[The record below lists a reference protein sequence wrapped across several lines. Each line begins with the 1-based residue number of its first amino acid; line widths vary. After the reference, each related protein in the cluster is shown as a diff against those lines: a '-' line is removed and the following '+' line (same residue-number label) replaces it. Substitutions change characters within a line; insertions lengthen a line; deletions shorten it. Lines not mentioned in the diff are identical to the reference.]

1 MSEGPLSNTTSRQN
15 GHTGPAVLL
24 AEKMGLGELKRR
36 LRELVEGQ
44 LARAREHH
52 NMRPV
57 AVGVGSAGPIT
68 PNVDTVSPLNIQS
81 WNAFPLRE
89 RLVAAGLARAA
100 LRKPQDLISFIL
112 GHRARTAAAHA
123 PRVNV
128 IIVCST
134 PDGKPAV
141 EISL

>member
-1 MSEGPLSNTTSRQN
+1 MSWFSASGPLEGPISAPATTRR
-15 GHTGPAVLL
+15 PPVLGMRFL
-24 AEKMGLGELKRR
+24 EERAQRGE
-36 LRELVEGQ
+36 
-44 LARAREHH
+44 
-52 NMRPV
+52 
-57 AVGVGSAGPIT
+57 
-68 PNVDTVSPLNIQS
+68 
-81 WNAFPLRE
+81 
-89 RLVAAGLARAA
+89 AGLARAA